1 MRQGRWRWG
10 QGGERERE
18 SAVEDGMENVCVC
31 VCERVKPVVTNTHI
45 QTQGERAQWQ
55 SREKERQAGDK

>member
-1 MRQGRWRWG
+1 
-10 QGGERERE
+10 
-18 SAVEDGMENVCVC
+18 MENVCVC